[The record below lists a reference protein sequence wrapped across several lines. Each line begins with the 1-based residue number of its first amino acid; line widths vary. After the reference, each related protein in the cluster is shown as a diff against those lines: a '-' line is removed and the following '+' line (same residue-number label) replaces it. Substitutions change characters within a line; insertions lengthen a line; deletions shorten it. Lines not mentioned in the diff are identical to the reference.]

1 MANQGYSQLSGRG
14 SDTQVELST
23 DAENLI
29 VPLDELPEEARQVLQ
44 QCLGADEVV
53 QYVARV

>member
-1 MANQGYSQLSGRG
+1 MANQGYSQLSGSG
-14 SDTQVELST
+14 SNTQVELSA

-44 QCLGADEVV
+44 QCLGEDEVV